1 MKIRARATD
10 ATHSEIKTQ
19 VERRRQQSKEIKE
32 WDIQTQEASRWV
44 NFSKIKEEQN
54 QYGAHLDK
62 LKTKHTHTK
71 KMTQGRTRCCLS
83 HIFNWSATNPAV
95 VTR

>member
-44 NFSKIKEEQN
+44 NYPKMKEEQN
-54 QYGAHLDK
+54 PYRAHLDK
-62 LKTKHTHTK
+62 
-71 KMTQGRTRCCLS
+71 
-83 HIFNWSATNPAV
+83 
-95 VTR
+95 